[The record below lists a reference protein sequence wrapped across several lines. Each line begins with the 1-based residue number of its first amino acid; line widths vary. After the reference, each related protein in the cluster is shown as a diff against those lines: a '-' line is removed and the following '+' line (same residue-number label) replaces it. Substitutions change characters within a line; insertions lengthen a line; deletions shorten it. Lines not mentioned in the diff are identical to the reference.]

1 MNKLMTAS
9 MVLCLAACA
18 PSAPEVDTRA
28 TPAAAPAQAAVV
40 KTAAPPAEVAD
51 DPAAVNQTID
61 EVLGEHARYEA
72 VIRQLQ
78 QAVAA
83 NDAAAVAALVD
94 YPFSTVREG
103 QPMKV
108 TDAEAFVR
116 DYDRIMLP
124 AIAEA
129 ITRQKYSQLMINYKG
144 VMFGNGEAWVNG
156 ICKDDACKDV
166 DVRVVALQP
175 TS

>member
-28 TPAAAPAQAAVV
+28 TPAAAAAQAAVV

-83 NDAAAVAALVD
+83 NDAITG
-94 YPFSTVREG
+94 STQTARR
-103 QPMKV
+103 
-108 TDAEAFVR
+108 R
-116 DYDRIMLP
+116 DFT
-124 AIAEA
+124 
-129 ITRQKYSQLMINYKG
+129 ITRMDSVGFRFIQSMGCREPKRL
-144 VMFGNGEAWVNG
+144 A
-156 ICKDDACKDV
+156 
-166 DVRVVALQP
+166 
-175 TS
+175 